1 MVLKGFVALFF
12 MLLACDITFS
22 QSISHQVLVP
32 AAAVVLKSSIN
43 FSQTVGEPIV
53 EIIAADG
60 KVLTQGFQQK
70 RITSEIPWEKGT
82 GVESYPNPVNEYVK
96 VKVWSDKS
104 RELRISIINFQ
115 GVLLYD
121 TERKFLDP
129 YQEIIEIDVS
139 DYKSGIYFIRVTS
152 KDKAIFRTFKF
163 EKM

>member
-1 MVLKGFVALFF
+1 
-12 MLLACDITFS
+12 
-22 QSISHQVLVP
+22 
-32 AAAVVLKSSIN
+32 
-43 FSQTVGEPIV
+43 
-53 EIIAADG
+53 
-60 KVLTQGFQQK
+60 
-70 RITSEIPWEKGT
+70 
-82 GVESYPNPVNEYVK
+82 VK